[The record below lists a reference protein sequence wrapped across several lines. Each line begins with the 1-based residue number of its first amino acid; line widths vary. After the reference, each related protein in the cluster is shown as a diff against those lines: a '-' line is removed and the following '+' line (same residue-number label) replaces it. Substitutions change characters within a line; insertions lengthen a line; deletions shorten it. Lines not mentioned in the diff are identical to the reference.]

1 MSMST
6 TTFDRRIRNSLLV
19 GTVTFLISAPLF
31 VAISVAWRALIALEA
46 WGLGAPLTPEE
57 LEFLQPSKLLAT
69 MKWTYVI
76 LAPPTLISAALLALR
91 TWLRGTFGYLYSMA
105 VTGTVMAS
113 YMGIV
118 AVVFRHEKISLVNKA
133 TLMAGILM
141 AMLVGLLSR
150 ALLSMSDWVKAP
162 NR

>member
-1 MSMST
+1 
-6 TTFDRRIRNSLLV
+6 LLV
-19 GTVTFLISAPLF
+19 GTVYFLISAPLF

-46 WGLGAPLTPEE
+46 WGLGAPLTSEE

-76 LAPPTLISAALLALR
+76 LAGPTLISAALLAHR
-91 TWLRGTFGYLYSMA
+91 AWVRGTFGYLYSTA
-105 VTGTVMAS
+105 VAGTVMAS

-118 AVVFRHEKISLVNKA
+118 AFVFRHENISLVNKE
-133 TLMAGILM
+133 TSMNSILT
-141 AMLVGLLSR
+141 AMLVGFLSR